1 MILKKVL
8 LLFII
13 PFFLIGCQ
21 NTKES
26 NEIDNTPEVNGD
38 KINEQFFRAAE
49 HGNISKIKSLLES
62 GIDINI
68 IDNKGRTAVMIATY
82 ANDPE
87 TVKVLIDYGADID
100 IQDDMK
106 NNPFL
111 YAGAEGFLEILR
123 MTIDAGANPNLLN
136 RYGGTALI
144 PASEHGYVGVVRE
157 LLENTDIDVN
167 LVNNLGW
174 TAMMEAIVLSEGG
187 KIHQETI
194 KLLIEHGAD
203 VNIADSK
210 GVTPLQHSKDRG
222 FEEIEEI
229 LLHAGAE

>member
-38 KINEQFFRAAE
+38 KMNEQFFQAAE
-49 HGNISKIKSLLES
+49 HGDVPKIMSLLES

-87 TVKVLIDYGADID
+87 TV
-100 IQDDMK
+100 
-106 NNPFL
+106 
-111 YAGAEGFLEILR
+111 
-123 MTIDAGANPNLLN
+123 
-136 RYGGTALI
+136 
-144 PASEHGYVGVVRE
+144 
-157 LLENTDIDVN
+157 
-167 LVNNLGW
+167 
-174 TAMMEAIVLSEGG
+174 
-187 KIHQETI
+187 
-194 KLLIEHGAD
+194 
-203 VNIADSK
+203 
-210 GVTPLQHSKDRG
+210 
-222 FEEIEEI
+222 
-229 LLHAGAE
+229 